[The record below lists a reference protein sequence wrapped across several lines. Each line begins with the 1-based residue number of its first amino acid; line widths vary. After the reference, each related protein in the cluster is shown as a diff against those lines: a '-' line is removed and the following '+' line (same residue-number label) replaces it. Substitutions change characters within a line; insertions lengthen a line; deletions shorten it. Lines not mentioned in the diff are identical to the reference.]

1 MEMFD
6 KYVGQIF
13 DRRYKIKKIIGV
25 GGMAIVFEAY
35 DMLKNRPVA
44 VKMLK
49 DDISGDSQ
57 AVKRFINESKA
68 VAMLSHP
75 NIVNIYDVSVKEN
88 LKYIVM
94 ELIEGITLKNYMQK
108 KGALSFKEV
117 VSITEQILRALEHA
131 HSKGIVHR
139 DIKPQNIM
147 LLKDGSI
154 KVADFGIAKL
164 PNAETVTMT
173 DKAIGTVFYISPEQA
188 SGKPIDHRSDLYSLG
203 ATVYEMATGKLPFTA
218 DSPVSVALMQVK
230 SIPKN
235 PREHNPSIPR
245 GLEQIILISMEK
257 NPAHRF
263 QSATQMLRHLLQIK
277 NNPKAVFKVTAQNT
291 ENENLVSHGSST
303 KKSSRIRRGGSMFPI
318 IMGIASSFLIVAVV
332 SAISILTA
340 LASAASSDMARSV
353 TVPDFGKYVY
363 DDVEF
368 KQVWGKDYSFTVNEI
383 YDESEAGTVI
393 EQSPEEG
400 NIRKIKSGQTLE
412 IKLTV
417 SLGAEQ
423 KTLDDYRY
431 LDYRDVRITLA
442 NKLGFNVKIEE
453 EYHDY
458 IPEGHVIATDPAG
471 DSVVAHGST
480 ITLKVSK
487 GQNDAEYKTEVPDF
501 IGLTEKEAKE
511 KLEESNLRLG
521 SFKYVSSDKPKGT
534 VVFQNVAAE
543 QEVLEGTR
551 INFEVSRG
559 SMQIVLD
566 DYVNTDYRNAE
577 LAIKNLKLSAEII
590 FEFNDEIAKDRVIS
604 TVPIAGSSV
613 NNGDLVIIKV
623 SKGKA
628 PVVIEPSDDN
638 KDEENKRV
646 FVPDFLGKTEK
657 QAIELIE
664 QKGLVVGEIE
674 YRSSSEEKGIVI
686 NQNIFAGHEVKV
698 GTKINLTVSKGR

>member
-1 MEMFD
+1 MEIFD

-49 DDISGDSQ
+49 DDISGDTQ

-188 SGKPIDHRSDLYSLG
+188 SGKPIDLRSDLYSLG

-257 NPAHRF
+257 NPSHRF

-277 NNPKAVFKVTAQNT
+277 NNPKAVFKVTAHNT
-291 ENENLVSHGSST
+291 ENENLVSHTNNS
-303 KKSSRIRRGGSMFPI
+303 KKSSRVRRGGSMFPI
-318 IMGIASSFLIVAVV
+318 IMGIASSFVIVAIV

-340 LASAASSDMARSV
+340 LASAASSDTGRSV
-353 TVPDFGKYVY
+353 TVPDFGNYVY

-368 KQVWGKDYSFTVNEI
+368 RKTWGEDYKFTVKEI
-383 YDESEAGTVI
+383 YDESDAGTVI
-393 EQSPEEG
+393 EQFPEEG

-431 LDYRDVRITLA
+431 LDYRTARITLA

-458 IPEGHVIATDPAG
+458 IPEGHIISTDPAEG
-471 DSVVAHGST
+471 SVVAHGST

-487 GQNDAEYKTEVPDF
+487 GQNDDEHKTKAHDF
-501 IGLTEKEAKE
+501 VGLTEKEAKE

-521 SFKYVSSDKPKGT
+521 SFKYVSSDEPKGT

-559 SMQIVLD
+559 STQIILD
-566 DYVNTDYRNAE
+566 DYENTDYRNAE

-590 FEFNDEIAKDRVIS
+590 FEFNDEHAKNKVIA
-604 TVPIAGSSV
+604 TVPVAGSSV
-613 NNGDLVIIKV
+613 NNGDLVIIQV

-628 PVVIEPSDDN
+628 PEVTTLADGN
-638 KDEENKRV
+638 NDEENKRV
-646 FVPDFLGKTEK
+646 FVPDFLGKTEE
-657 QAIELIE
+657 QAIELIK
-664 QKGLVVGEIE
+664 QKGLAVGEIE

-686 NQNIFAGHEVKV
+686 NQNIFAGHEVKA

>member
-1 MEMFD
+1 MEIFD

-49 DDISGDSQ
+49 DDISGDTQ

-257 NPAHRF
+257 NPSHRF

-277 NNPKAVFKVTAQNT
+277 NNPKAVFKVTAHNT
-291 ENENLVSHGSST
+291 ENENLVSHTNNS
-303 KKSSRIRRGGSMFPI
+303 KKSSRVRRGGSMFPI
-318 IMGIASSFLIVAVV
+318 IMGIASSFVIVAIV

-340 LASAASSDMARSV
+340 LASAASSDTRRSV
-353 TVPDFGKYVY
+353 TVPDFGNYVY

-368 KQVWGKDYSFTVNEI
+368 RKTWGEDYKFTVKEI
-383 YDESEAGTVI
+383 YDESDAGTVI
-393 EQSPEEG
+393 EQFPEEG
-400 NIRKIKSGQTLE
+400 NIRKIESGQTLE

-423 KTLDDYRY
+423 KTLEDYRY
-431 LDYRDVRITLA
+431 LDYRDVRITLDD
-442 NKLGFNVKIEE
+442 KLGFNVKIEK

-458 IPEGHVIATDPAG
+458 IPEGHIISTDPAEG
-471 DSVVAHGST
+471 SVVAHGST

-487 GQNDAEYKTEVPDF
+487 GQNDDEHKTKVPDF

-534 VVFQNVAAE
+534 VVFQNIAAE
-543 QEVLEGTR
+543 QPVLEGTR

-559 SMQIVLD
+559 STQIILD
-566 DYVNTDYRNAE
+566 DYENTDYRNAE

-590 FEFNDEIAKDRVIS
+590 FEFSDEHAKNKVIA
-604 TVPIAGSSV
+604 TVPVAGSIV

-628 PVVIEPSDDN
+628 PEVTTPADGN
-638 KDEENKRV
+638 NDEENKRV
-646 FVPDFLGKTEK
+646 FVPDFLGKTEE

-664 QKGLVVGEIE
+664 QKGLAVGEIE

-686 NQNIFAGHEVKV
+686 NQNIFAGHEVKA

>member
-1 MEMFD
+1 MEIFD

-49 DDISGDSQ
+49 DDISGDTQ

-257 NPAHRF
+257 NPSHRF

-277 NNPKAVFKVTAQNT
+277 NNPKAVFKVTAHNT
-291 ENENLVSHGSST
+291 ENENLVSHTNNS
-303 KKSSRIRRGGSMFPI
+303 KKSSRVRRGGSMFPI
-318 IMGIASSFLIVAVV
+318 IMGIASSFVIVAIV

-340 LASAASSDMARSV
+340 LASAASSDTGRSV
-353 TVPDFGKYVY
+353 TVPDFGNYVY

-368 KQVWGKDYSFTVNEI
+368 KKTWGEDYKFTVKEI
-383 YDESEAGTVI
+383 YDESDAGTVI
-393 EQSPEEG
+393 EQFPEEG

-431 LDYRDVRITLA
+431 LDYRTARITLA

-458 IPEGHVIATDPAG
+458 IPEGHIISTDPAEG
-471 DSVVAHGST
+471 SVVAHEST
-480 ITLKVSK
+480 ITLKVMK
-487 GQNDAEYKTEVPDF
+487 GQNDDEHQTQVPDF
-501 IGLTEKEAKE
+501 IGLPEKEAKE

-521 SFKYVSSDKPKGT
+521 SFKYVSSDEPKGT

-559 SMQIVLD
+559 STQIILD
-566 DYVNTDYRNAE
+566 DYENTDYRNAE

-590 FEFNDEIAKDRVIS
+590 FEFSDEHAKNKVIA
-604 TVPIAGSSV
+604 TVPVAGPSV

-628 PVVIEPSDDN
+628 PEVTTPADGN
-638 KDEENKRV
+638 NDEENKRV
-646 FVPDFLGKTEK
+646 FVPDFLGKTEE
-657 QAIELIE
+657 QAIELIK
-664 QKGLVVGEIE
+664 QKGLAVGEIE

-686 NQNIFAGHEVKV
+686 NQNIFAGHEVKA